1 MKRNTPL
8 ITLLTGAVLGVVLL
22 ISSMLATPSNKP
34 VSYSAAATAEPVTAA
49 PSSAAPPSAG
59 ASSPAPAVTGSSPA
73 YSGTSSATPAESS
86 AAPAESPAAPAESP
100 VSAPA
105 AAPSP
110 SATRT
115 TPTRADFAGRV
126 GGGGGSVAVSVH
138 GDKAIA
144 YVCNGSTVE
153 GWMKGKVENGKLVL
167 TGKNNARL
175 SASYHAGKVSG
186 DVKAHGTD
194 FSFSVSTV
202 SKSSGL
208 SKSPGLYEA
217 TARVE
222 GKTIKAGWI
231 VLPDGTQIGSIE
243 PNADSDQP
251 VAVTAP
257 TLDVATMTARI
268 GNVVLHAIPVSG
280 VTGTGF

>member
-34 VSYSAAATAEPVTAA
+34 VSYSAAATAEPV
-49 PSSAAPPSAG
+49 SAAP
-59 ASSPAPAVTGSSPA
+59 SSPAPAVTQSSPA
-73 YSGTSSATPAESS
+73 YSATSPAAPAESS
-86 AAPAESPAAPAESP
+86 AAPAESPAAPAESQAA

-110 SATRT
+110 EPTRT
-115 TPTRADFAGRV
+115 TPTRANYAGRV

-153 GWMKGKVENGKLVL
+153 GWMKGTVKGGKLVL
-167 TGKNNARL
+167 TGKNKAHL
-175 SASYHAGKVSG
+175 TASYHAGKVSG
-186 DVKAHGTD
+186 DVEAHGTD
-194 FSFSVSTV
+194 YSFSVSTV
-202 SKSSGL
+202 NKSSGL
-208 SKSPGLYEA
+208 YQA
-217 TARVE
+217 TARVQ

-231 VLPDGTQIGSIE
+231 VLADGTQIGSIE
-243 PNADSDQP
+243 TDVDSDP
-251 VAVTAP
+251 SIAVTAP
-257 TLDVATMTARI
+257 VLDVATMTARI